1 MRAKEISYLISLLF
15 LFSAVASAGPD
26 EASGTVISIIDG
38 KTFEVWIEKADPRVK
53 ESVERVTLADLKV
66 LETWVEGSVDESIE
80 ELDNVSIDLP
90 ADESIEELDNASIDL
105 PADESIEE
113 LDNASI
119 DLPADESIEELDNAS
134 IDLPVE
140 ESIDELINVSTR
152 EGSSAKD
159 LAVAILLNKTVWLD
173 IDDGSKDGRDAD
185 GNLEVVLRLSGLD
198 GGPVLS
204 PTFNRM
210 LVDYGMAEVDDSPAN
225 EFDPADWWPPHD
237 EGSGENETVVADEEK
252 KSGGLNIDI
261 KPTKPNVDVKISPL
275 NVKINP
281 TRPNVNVSLT
291 GPSINVNPTKPSIN
305 VNPNKPAVDVKPT
318 EGGAPENEDNGSSIS
333 QGSASGADEGAGM
346 PMINYSEPVILRNL
360 TVPITL
366 VNPTGNITVINCTG
380 HVTLIDPAE
389 PVNVIDSSEPSAVTN
404 GDGAEMMEAAIAPR
418 RSEIKTG
425 DRAETDDPET
435 TAADGQPEE
444 ETEYSDAGLGT

>member
-15 LFSAVASAGPD
+15 LFSVVASAGPD
-26 EASGTVISIIDG
+26 EASGKVISIIDG
-38 KTFEVWIEKADPRVK
+38 KTFEVRIEKTDPRVK

-66 LETWVEGSVDESIE
+66 LETWLEGSVDESIE
-80 ELDNVSIDLP
+80 D
-90 ADESIEELDNASIDL
+90 LDNASIDL

-113 LDNASI
+113 LDNVSI
-119 DLPADESIEELDNAS
+119 DI
-134 IDLPVE
+134 PVE

-152 EGSSAKD
+152 EGPSAKD

-173 IDDGSKDGRDAD
+173 IDDGPEDGRDDD

-204 PTFNRM
+204 PSFNRM

-225 EFDPADWWPPHD
+225 EFDPADWWPPQD
-237 EGSGENETVVADEEK
+237 EGSGENETIVADEEK
-252 KSGGLNIDI
+252 KSSGLNIDI

-318 EGGAPENEDNGSSIS
+318 EGGAPENEDNGGSIS
-333 QGSASGADEGAGM
+333 QGSLTVADEGAGV

-366 VNPTGNITVINCTG
+366 VNPAGNITVINCTG
-380 HVTLIDPAE
+380 HVTLIDPTE
-389 PVNVIDSSEPSAVTN
+389 PVNVIDSTEPSPISN
-404 GDGAEMMEAAIAPR
+404 GDVAEMMESAIAPR
-418 RSEIKTG
+418 GSEI
-425 DRAETDDPET
+425 ETVETVETEDPET
-435 TAADGQPEE
+435 TAAADLPGE
-444 ETEYSDAGLGT
+444 ETATEYEDPESET

>member
-38 KTFEVWIEKADPRVK
+38 KTFEVRIEKADPRVK
-53 ESVERVTLADLKV
+53 EGVVKVTLADLKV

-80 ELDNVSIDLP
+80 ELDNASIDEP
-90 ADESIEELDNASIDL
+90 VDESIEELDNASIDE
-105 PADESIEE
+105 PVDESIEE
-113 LDNASI
+113 LDDVSI
-119 DLPADESIEELDNAS
+119 DEPVDESIAELDNAS
-134 IDLPVE
+134 IDVPVD
-140 ESIDELINVSTR
+140 ESIAELINVSTR
-152 EGSSAKD
+152 EGTSAKD

-173 IDDGSKDGRDAD
+173 IDDGSEDGRDAD
-185 GNLEVVLRLSGLD
+185 GNLEVVLRLSGLN

-237 EGSGENETVVADEEK
+237 EGSGENETIVAEEEK
-252 KSGGLNIDI
+252 KSSGLNIDI

-275 NVKINP
+275 NVNINP

-318 EGGAPENEDNGSSIS
+318 EAGAPENEDNGSSIS
-333 QGSASGADEGAGM
+333 QGSLTGADEGAGM

-366 VNPTGNITVINCTG
+366 VNPAGNITVINCTG

-389 PVNVIDSSEPSAVTN
+389 PVNVIDSTEPSPISN
-404 GDGAEMMEAAIAPR
+404 GDGAEMMEAARAPR
-418 RSEIKTG
+418 GSEIETG
-425 DRAETDDPET
+425 ERAETDDPET
-435 TAADGQPEE
+435 TAASDLPGE
-444 ETEYSDAGLGT
+444 ETAT